1 MNQIAKLKTVHVD
14 LTNLIDVVDN
24 EVVKN
29 TKFNT
34 LGTKLNNFENK
45 IPVATT
51 LIQIDQYNT
60 DKKKLEKQ
68 KIGDV
73 NEKCQVHVEY

>member
-34 LGTKLNNFENK
+34 LETKLNNFENK

-73 NEKCQVHVEY
+73 NEKFQVHVEY